1 MIMNAASLILLALV
15 AQATPS
21 PASPDEKARA
31 QVLLKEGAKLYEK
44 GALAPALEKFNQ
56 AYAEYPSPKLLFNI
70 GQASRDLG
78 RLAEAM
84 SAFEHF
90 LTEATDAPADM
101 TTEARKSVAE
111 LEGKLGKLRIQ
122 CAKPG
127 AEISVDGKPVGLAPI
142 AELIWV
148 MPGSHQ
154 VTARHPATAPA
165 IEDVEVNAS
174 WVHTVVITLQPLT
187 KPVAVVPAPL
197 PPAVAE
203 PVSPAEPSVDVQA
216 DNKPAPT
223 PPTAQE
229 GARGRRVWTWVA
241 GGSAVVFAGTAIF
254 FGVSTQSK
262 FDSLN
267 KSCGS
272 GSGPNYPGCTQ
283 SDIDSVLLRRNLANV
298 SWGLAAAAAATAG
311 VLFFVEGR
319 SVSVA
324 PMAGE
329 ATGFV
334 ARMAY

>member
-84 SAFEHF
+84 SAFERF

-101 TTEARKSVAE
+101 TTEAKKSVAE

-127 AEISVDGKPVGLAPI
+127 AEVSVDGKLVGLAPI

-148 MPGSHQ
+148 MPASPRAWPSPCPQPNQRSMCKPTTSRRRPRRRPRKASGAAESGPGS
-154 VTARHPATAPA
+154 PAAPR
-165 IEDVEVNAS
+165 S
-174 WVHTVVITLQPLT
+174 CS
-187 KPVAVVPAPL
+187 PAPR
-197 PPAVAE
+197 
-203 PVSPAEPSVDVQA
+203 SFSGYRCSRSS
-216 DNKPAPT
+216 
-223 PPTAQE
+223 TA
-229 GARGRRVWTWVA
+229 
-241 GGSAVVFAGTAIF
+241 
-254 FGVSTQSK
+254 
-262 FDSLN
+262 
-267 KSCGS
+267 
-272 GSGPNYPGCTQ
+272 
-283 SDIDSVLLRRNLANV
+283 
-298 SWGLAAAAAATAG
+298 
-311 VLFFVEGR
+311 
-319 SVSVA
+319 
-324 PMAGE
+324 
-329 ATGFV
+329 
-334 ARMAY
+334 

>member
-84 SAFEHF
+84 SAFERF

-101 TTEARKSVAE
+101 TTEAKKSVAE

-127 AEISVDGKPVGLAPI
+127 AEVSVDGKLVGLAPI

-174 WVHTVVITLQPLT
+174 WVHTVVITLQPLA
-187 KPVAVVPAPL
+187 KPVTVVPAPL
-197 PPAVAE
+197 PPGVAE
-203 PVSPAEPSVDVQA
+203 PVSPAEPAVDVQA

-223 PPTAQE
+223 PPKAQE
-229 GARGRRVWTWVA
+229 GVRGRRVWTWVA
-241 GGSAVVFAGTAIF
+241 GGSAVVFAGTAVI
-254 FGVSTQSK
+254 FGVSMQSK

-272 GSGPNYPGCTQ
+272 ASNSSTACTQ